1 MTDRTAAELE
11 VDAEAARAQITS
23 TAETIRSKMSPGQL
37 IDEFT
42 GILGGGD
49 GAATLANLRG
59 QIRDNP
65 LPLTLIGAGVAWLML
80 GSGTSS
86 GGSSGS
92 DRSSGNG
99 LRDYAGSSFSSGR
112 RTGASTGAGAGWD
125 EDYSNGRG
133 ETAAPDQPGMLES
146 ALESATAL
154 VSDAADASRSAI
166 DTAKGAVAGAGERI
180 AGASER
186 IAGATSGAGSM
197 ANDLGRRARQSAQE
211 VFQREPLVLAALGL
225 AVGTA
230 IGAMLP
236 GTSFED
242 EQLGGYRD
250 KLRDAAGNLIDKGVE
265 GAKEVA
271 AEAYE
276 TIKDEADQHGLGGS
290 GDVSVVEQV
299 GKIVRSAAE
308 KTEDSVRERI
318 GPA

>member
-1 MTDRTAAELE
+1 
-11 VDAEAARAQITS
+11 
-23 TAETIRSKMSPGQL
+23 
-37 IDEFT
+37 
-42 GILGGGD
+42 
-49 GAATLANLRG
+49 
-59 QIRDNP
+59 
-65 LPLTLIGAGVAWLML
+65 
-80 GSGTSS
+80 
-86 GGSSGS
+86 
-92 DRSSGNG
+92 
-99 LRDYAGSSFSSGR
+99 
-112 RTGASTGAGAGWD
+112 
-125 EDYSNGRG
+125 
-133 ETAAPDQPGMLES
+133 
-146 ALESATAL
+146 
-154 VSDAADASRSAI
+154 
-166 DTAKGAVAGAGERI
+166 
-180 AGASER
+180 
-186 IAGATSGAGSM
+186 M

-250 KLRDAAGNLIDKGVE
+250 KLRDAAGDLIDKGVE

-276 TIKDEADQHGLGGS
+276 TIKDEADQHGLVGS